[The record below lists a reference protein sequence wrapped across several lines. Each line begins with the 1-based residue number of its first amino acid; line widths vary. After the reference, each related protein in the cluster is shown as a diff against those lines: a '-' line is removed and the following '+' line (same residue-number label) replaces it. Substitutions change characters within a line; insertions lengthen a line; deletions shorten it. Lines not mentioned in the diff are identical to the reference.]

1 MTIFKIVGFGIISVA
16 LIIVLK
22 NQKPEMALMCVLA
35 SSIILLVFIFDD
47 IVAVFSHCKVKTVP
61 HDKVTIDKNFLKI
74 ILKVIGISY
83 IVEFGRNICKDA
95 GENSIANKIE
105 IAGKV
110 IIVSLSIP
118 VILIISSLRSFSG

>member
-35 SSIILLVFIFDD
+35 ASIILLVFIFDEFKEVID
-47 IVAVFSHCKVKTVP
+47 LLNTLIENSS
-61 HDKVTIDKNFLKI
+61 IDKSFLKI
-74 ILKVIGISY
+74 ILKVVGISY

-118 VILIISSLRSFSG
+118 VITSLVEMVSMIT